1 MASAA
6 EPFAPS
12 TTAAL
17 TPLLALASA
26 PVVWPLNFALQQ
38 PAVRDAVKAG
48 LMVSARC
55 QESTAELAEQFEDL
69 MAEARAEMVAPWQED
84 DGQVYRNEGSGTSRV
99 AEDICAIATDLN
111 HLTLSLTQGWIDLP
125 TLAAFGLGGLALR
138 QLVTRGGQLDALPW
152 YVLAWYGFDS
162 FVKLHGSGQPAG
174 ASP

>member
-69 MAEARAEMVAPWQED
+69 MAEARAEMVAPWQI
-84 DGQVYRNEGSGTSRV
+84 GRAHV
-99 AEDICAIATDLN
+99 
-111 HLTLSLTQGWIDLP
+111 
-125 TLAAFGLGGLALR
+125 
-138 QLVTRGGQLDALPW
+138 
-152 YVLAWYGFDS
+152 
-162 FVKLHGSGQPAG
+162 
-174 ASP
+174 